1 MSTYK
6 VHMKKFQPQKTY
18 IINSVNSNNNTNKD
32 KTNQSTI
39 TDSDNKSSRY
49 NLQSKTSRSRSRSFS
64 NMDDFIDLFKSSN
77 RLKEK
82 NQNLINI
89 SNNNNNNNATNL
101 NPASSNS
108 HNNNDYNVPNL
119 NYALNT
125 KIYQI
130 NLKENSIAYDQNN
143 HKNSSY
149 IKTILSKHKS
159 QTAKPKHTANA
170 SASSLALAALNV
182 TTTTMTA
189 ANALSDKASKVLL
202 LPDILIN
209 SNLAT
214 TTNFNQYNNNSNDLN
229 RSTNSAK
236 HHKKDETNKPALR
249 KYSST
254 SLFKFNHLK
263 SHFQSK
269 QQ

>member
-1 MSTYK
+1 
-6 VHMKKFQPQKTY
+6 
-18 IINSVNSNNNTNKD
+18 
-32 KTNQSTI
+32 
-39 TDSDNKSSRY
+39 
-49 NLQSKTSRSRSRSFS
+49 
-64 NMDDFIDLFKSSN
+64 MDDFIDLFKSSN

-89 SNNNNNNNATNL
+89 SNNNNNATNL
-101 NPASSNS
+101 NPASSTS

-209 SNLAT
+209 SNLTT
-214 TTNFNQYNNNSNDLN
+214 TTNFNQYNNSNDLN

-254 SLFKFNHLK
+254 SLFKFNQLK